1 MEKEV
6 HNMREQ
12 TLAEQ
17 ILQAAGGADNVKQS
31 WNCATRLRIIPYD
44 ENKMDEK
51 AIKNIE
57 GVMGLVHQG
66 EQYQIV
72 IGNSVNIVYEA
83 FQKLLD
89 QQESR
94 SDNDNINADQGSQ
107 KRKVNIISKILNAIV
122 GSITPMIPVL
132 VAGGMGKCVV
142 LLLNMMGILPEAST
156 TYQVLFFVFD
166 SAFYFLPVFVA
177 MSAARHFET
186 NIYLAALVGCTLI
199 NPSFIEMVESG
210 TDISFLTVPVLGF
223 SYASTII
230 PSIVAI
236 WILSYVDRFFNK
248 HLWVSVRRF
257 LAPLLSIFI
266 VVPLTIVIIGP
277 AMMYVSQGISEII
290 FYLSDKLGFLS
301 IAIFSLIYPWIV
313 TTGMH
318 SALAVAGLDLI
329 NKNGFDPFTRVLT
342 LMHNITQASATFAI
356 ALRTKNPVFKGT
368 AISASLTALLAGIT
382 EPCLYGVTL
391 KLRKPMY
398 ACMIGGFS
406 GGLYA
411 GITGVNA
418 YIFLT
423 PGLVSL
429 PMWINPADTGNLANL
444 WNAVIAMIIAAV
456 VTFIATWVIGF
467 EDVPVKKEETVE
479 AV

>member
-1 MEKEV
+1 MK
-6 HNMREQ
+6 EQ

-17 ILQAAGGADNVKQS
+17 LLKAIGGPENIKSS

-44 ENKMDEK
+44 ENKIDEN
-51 AIKNIE
+51 AIKDIE
-57 GVMGLVHQG
+57 GVIGLVHQG
-66 EQYQIV
+66 DQYQIV
-72 IGNSVNIVYEA
+72 IGNSVNVVYEI

-89 QQESR
+89 QQEDHPSNN
-94 SDNDNINADQGSQ
+94 SVNTEQTNQ
-107 KRKVNIISKILNAIV
+107 RKKTNVVSKILNAIV

-142 LLLNMMGILPEAST
+142 LLLNMAGVLPEAST
-156 TYQVLFFVFD
+156 TYQILFFIFD

-199 NPSFIEMVESG
+199 NPSFIEMTESG
-210 TDISFLTVPVLGF
+210 ADIDFLSIPVLGF
-223 SYASTII
+223 SYASTLI

-277 AMMYVSQGISEII
+277 AMMYVSQGISEVV

-301 IAIFSLIYPWIV
+301 IAFFSLLYPWIV

-329 NKNGFDPFTRVLT
+329 NTNGFDPFTRVLT

-368 AISASLTALLAGIT
+368 AVSASLTALLAGIT

-429 PMWINPADTGNLANL
+429 PMWINPSNTGNLANL
-444 WNAVIAMIIAAV
+444 WNAVIAMLIAAV
-456 VTFIATWVIGF
+456 ITFIATWILGF
-467 EDVPVKKEETVE
+467 EDVPVKQEQTVE
-479 AV
+479 AA